1 MDAAPN
7 VIAPFERPP
16 DAAALAELSNEAI
29 MDLAAETSCQ
39 MASLAGRILLLTG
52 ELDRRE
58 GWRDEGATSVEA
70 WLVERCG
77 VSAATARAWAHVA
90 QRLFDLPQLASAL
103 CEGEISFDKVR
114 AVVDAATP
122 ETDPGMREQA
132 RVSSVRELVQLERST
147 SSPTGGARNDRRTRF
162 LRFNDD
168 HRTLT
173 AQLPPESY
181 AEVRAQLE
189 SRAKKIPSHG
199 STPWDERVCD
209 AFVSLVRSQSR
220 GATTNPL
227 FVVAH
232 TPLDALLDEST
243 EPSRLAAELERG
255 GRINVETLRRVA
267 CDATIAIAVDD
278 DVGHTMYEGRATRD
292 PTDAQRRELRRRDRD
307 CRFPSC
313 ANATFTNPHHIK
325 PWKPDGPTDLENL
338 CLLCEYHHHLVHSRD
353 WTLSGSGNEELTFV
367 GPTGRVMTSLPS
379 PLWTRRGLMA

>member
-1 MDAAPN
+1 MDTAPN
-7 VIAPFERPP
+7 VFASFGRPL
-16 DAAALAELSNEAI
+16 DAAALAEMHNEAI
-29 MDLAAETSCQ
+29 MDLAAETSRQ

-77 VSAATARAWAHVA
+77 ISVATARAWAHVA
-90 QRLFDLPQLASAL
+90 QRLFDLPQLAAAL
-103 CEGEISFDKVR
+103 CEGEISFDKIR

-122 ETDPGMREQA
+122 ETDPDIREQA
-132 RVSSVRELVQLERST
+132 RASSVRELVQLDRST
-147 SSPTGGARNDRRTRF
+147 SSRSCGAHHDRKTRF

-168 HRTLT
+168 SRTLT

-181 AEVRAQLE
+181 AEVRAHLE

-199 STPWDERVCD
+199 STPWDERLCD
-209 AFVSLVRSQSR
+209 AFVSLVRSQTR
-220 GATTNPL
+220 GGTTSPF

-232 TPLDALLDEST
+232 APLDALLDEAT
-243 EPSRLAAELERG
+243 EPSELAAELERG
-255 GRINVETLRRVA
+255 GRISVETLRRVA

-307 CRFPSC
+307 CRFPGC
-313 ANATFTNPHHIK
+313 TNATFTNPHHIK
-325 PWKPDGPTDLENL
+325 PWKPDGPTDLDNL
-338 CLLCEYHHHLVHSRD
+338 CLLCEYHHHLVHSRG
-353 WTLSGSGNEELTFV
+353 WTLSGNANEELNFV
-367 GPTGRVMTSLPS
+367 GPTGRVMTSRPS
-379 PLWTRRGLMA
+379 PLWTRRAPVA

>member
-1 MDAAPN
+1 MDTEPD
-7 VIAPFERPP
+7 VVTPYGPPP
-16 DAAALAELSNEAI
+16 DPAVLAEMSNEAI
-29 MDLAAETSCQ
+29 TDLAAETSRQ

-77 VSAATARAWAHVA
+77 ISVATARAWAHVA
-90 QRLFDLPQLASAL
+90 QRLFDLPELAAAL

-114 AVVDAATP
+114 AIVDAATP
-122 ETDPGMREQA
+122 ETDPGLREQA
-132 RVSSVRELVQLERST
+132 RVSSVRELVQLDRSRSCGTHQERK
-147 SSPTGGARNDRRTRF
+147 TRF

-168 HRTLT
+168 SRTLT
-173 AQLPPESY
+173 AQLPAESY
-181 AEVRAQLE
+181 AEVRARLE
-189 SRAKKIPSHG
+189 SRTKKIPSNG
-199 STPWDERVCD
+199 STPWDERLCD
-209 AFVSLVRSQSR
+209 AFVSLVRSQS
-220 GATTNPL
+220 GGGTTSPL

-232 TPLDALLDEST
+232 APLDALLDETT
-243 EPSRLAAELERG
+243 EPSTLAAELERG

-313 ANATFTNPHHIK
+313 TNATFTNPHHVK
-325 PWKPDGPTDLENL
+325 PWKPDGPTDLDNL
-338 CLLCEYHHHLVHSRD
+338 CLLCEYHHHLVHSRN
-353 WTLSGSGNEELTFV
+353 WTLSGNANEELTFV
-367 GPTGRVMTSLPS
+367 GPTGRVMTSRPS
-379 PLWTRRGLMA
+379 PLWTRRTPTA